1 MSEEVQA
8 VESVEPSVEDS
19 SPSTAQ
25 SDNSFDF
32 ATDLSMDNDT
42 QVESNGAGTTTN
54 FDAGSVTNW
63 AAEDKSKVPEQ
74 YHGVIDQAKKQQAD
88 YTRKT
93 QDLADQR
100 RQFEQQMLQQ
110 NQMIQTLQQQINQ
123 PQNQQNNDPYA
134 DLRERLGPDESSAI
148 DVVRQIIKTESQGYE
163 DKLSKIDQLEK
174 GVTALLQQQN
184 VGRLQSAASQL
195 QEARDK
201 HERLLRPRLGSPDAA
216 AELQE
221 LDDREHERSAEY
233 TDNIV
238 KFRSQLIQDLVV
250 TCGKFC
256 EDVGVSSKSLI
267 QYIDTSM
274 RLEAIELPPG
284 TAVPKKRMTLKR
296 LRKAKRIQDAIARG
310 EEDRSIERDWPA
322 LDLGG
327 IARLVESVEDLVPE
341 LTDEASEQKS
351 LLTTEWVEATQSKSI
366 VHGAVSTA
374 HRILINE
381 RDTAIQN
388 FCAQLADSFFE
399 IRETYGT
406 LLEHE
411 KSWLERWEMQVKML
425 RSGDL

>member
-54 FDAGSVTNW
+54 FDASSVTNW
-63 AAEDKSKVPEQ
+63 AAEDKSKVPSQ

-163 DKLSKIDQLEK
+163 DNLSKIDQLEK

-184 VGRLQSAASQL
+184 VGRLQNAASQL

-201 HERLLRPRLGSPDAA
+201 YGGELDKYADGIKGLISANNPETNAKYTITEAYELLSGEKANQAASLRQTNQNVRRASKKRASSGSSVTVANEGAPLSDSELV
-216 AELQE
+216 AEL
-221 LDDREHERSAEY
+221 R
-233 TDNIV
+233 N
-238 KFRSQLIQDLVV
+238 
-250 TCGKFC
+250 
-256 EDVGVSSKSLI
+256 
-267 QYIDTSM
+267 
-274 RLEAIELPPG
+274 
-284 TAVPKKRMTLKR
+284 
-296 LRKAKRIQDAIARG
+296 
-310 EEDRSIERDWPA
+310 
-322 LDLGG
+322 LG
-327 IARLVESVEDLVPE
+327 
-341 LTDEASEQKS
+341 
-351 LLTTEWVEATQSKSI
+351 
-366 VHGAVSTA
+366 
-374 HRILINE
+374 
-381 RDTAIQN
+381 
-388 FCAQLADSFFE
+388 FE
-399 IRETYGT
+399 
-406 LLEHE
+406 
-411 KSWLERWEMQVKML
+411 
-425 RSGDL
+425 

>member
-54 FDAGSVTNW
+54 FDASSVTNW

-184 VGRLQSAASQL
+184 VGRLQNAASQL

-201 HERLLRPRLGSPDAA
+201 YGGELDKYADGIKGLISANNPETNAKYTITEAYELLSGEKANQAASLRQTNQNVRRASKKRASSGSSVTVANEGAPLSDSELV
-216 AELQE
+216 AEL
-221 LDDREHERSAEY
+221 R
-233 TDNIV
+233 N
-238 KFRSQLIQDLVV
+238 
-250 TCGKFC
+250 
-256 EDVGVSSKSLI
+256 
-267 QYIDTSM
+267 
-274 RLEAIELPPG
+274 
-284 TAVPKKRMTLKR
+284 
-296 LRKAKRIQDAIARG
+296 
-310 EEDRSIERDWPA
+310 
-322 LDLGG
+322 LG
-327 IARLVESVEDLVPE
+327 
-341 LTDEASEQKS
+341 
-351 LLTTEWVEATQSKSI
+351 
-366 VHGAVSTA
+366 
-374 HRILINE
+374 
-381 RDTAIQN
+381 
-388 FCAQLADSFFE
+388 FE
-399 IRETYGT
+399 
-406 LLEHE
+406 
-411 KSWLERWEMQVKML
+411 
-425 RSGDL
+425 